1 MYMRIKKIYV
11 IIIATFLF
19 VSCSSDGQKESKS
32 SVGKNIETSKTKN
45 PVEVSELTVMN
56 YEMYEQI
63 KHENSGNV
71 GKLDLVA
78 SWCPPCREEIPGFI
92 DAYNKNKDNLMIVGL
107 SLDTQQGEATKF
119 ISEMGITYP
128 VYLADNKLQRKFNIY
143 TIPTNV
149 IYKPS
154 GELYNIH
161 LGYLSKESI
170 IELIQATI

>member
-1 MYMRIKKIYV
+1 MYMRIKKFYV
-11 IIIATFLF
+11 IIIAAFLF

-32 SVGKNIETSKTKN
+32 SVGKNIETSETRN
-45 PVEVSELTVMN
+45 PVEVSELTVLN

-63 KHENSGNV
+63 KHENSGKVVIINFF
-71 GKLDLVA
+71 A

-107 SLDTQQGEATKF
+107 SLDTQQGEAKKF

>member
-1 MYMRIKKIYV
+1 MYMRIKKFYV
-11 IIIATFLF
+11 IIIAAFLF

-32 SVGKNIETSKTKN
+32 SVGKNIETSETRN
-45 PVEVSELTVMN
+45 PVEVSELTVLN

-63 KHENSGNV
+63 KHENR
-71 GKLDLVA
+71 GKVVIINFFA

-107 SLDTQQGEATKF
+107 SLDTQQGEAKKF

-128 VYLADNKLQRKFNIY
+128 VYLADIKLQRKFNIY